1 MSTLHTVNKTGQA
14 LELCLRSLLLDD
26 AILLIEDAVYA
37 LFEASD
43 VLEEVILDIPVYVL
57 EADILARGITNRN
70 DLNITA
76 VDYDGFVELTEAH
89 DKVLSWH

>member
-14 LELCLRSLLLDD
+14 LELCLRSLLLGD

-43 VLEEVILDIPVYVL
+43 VLTEVILDIPVYVL
-57 EADILARGITNRN
+57 EADVLARGVSNRD

-89 DKVLSWH
+89 DKVLGWH

>member
-14 LELCLRSLLLDD
+14 LELCLRSLLLGD

-43 VLEEVILDIPVYVL
+43 VLREVILDIPVYVL
-57 EADILARGITNRN
+57 EADVLARGVSNRD

-89 DKVLSWH
+89 DKVLGWH

>member
-14 LELCLRSLLLDD
+14 LKLCLRSLLLGD

-57 EADILARGITNRN
+57 EADILARGITNRD
-70 DLNITA
+70 DLSITA

>member
-1 MSTLHTVNKTGQA
+1 MSTLHTVNKAGQA
-14 LELCLRSLLLDD
+14 LELCLRSLLLGD

-43 VLEEVILDIPVYVL
+43 VLREVILDIPVYVL
-57 EADILARGITNRN
+57 EADVLARGVSNRD

-89 DKVLSWH
+89 DKVLGWH